1 MRVIAVANQKGG
13 TGKTTT
19 AWAIITGAAARGR
32 RVLAVDADP
41 QGSLTY
47 IMGADAN
54 RPGVFDWMKGKP
66 PAVQHTTQGDIIPGS
81 LSLATIDRSTNS
93 RQLQRAVAQL
103 KNYDLVVIDS
113 SPGLGALMMNTL
125 AAATDVL
132 IPLQAD
138 ILSLQ
143 GLYQLNQ
150 SIEQVRAALNPSLGV
165 CGVVL
170 TRFSSRSIVSR
181 DMAEA
186 IGKRCADLRLPYID
200 TPIREGVAVKE
211 AQLLHQSIYEY
222 SPRSNPVRDYTALL
236 DAIKI

>member
-13 TGKTTT
+13 TAKTTT
-19 AWAIITGAAARGR
+19 AAAIVTGAAARGR

-47 IMGADAN
+47 LMGADASK
-54 RPGVFDWMKGKP
+54 PGVYEWVKGRP
-66 PAVQHTTQGDIIPGS
+66 PVIQRTPLGQIISGS
-81 LSLATIDRSTNS
+81 LALATIDRSTS
-93 RQLQRAVAQL
+93 SSQLRKAVEGL
-103 KNYDLVVIDS
+103 RGFDLVVVDS

-143 GLYQLNQ
+143 GLYQLNET
-150 SIEQVRAALNPSLGV
+150 IEQVRAALNPSLAV

-170 TRFSSRSIVSR
+170 TRYNSRSIVAR
-181 DMAEA
+181 DMTAT
-186 IGKRCADLRLPYID
+186 IGEKCRALGLPYID
-200 TPIREGVAVKE
+200 HPIREGVAIKE
-211 AQLLHQSIYEY
+211 AQILRQSIYEY
-222 SPRSNPVRDYTALL
+222 APRANPVQDYKSLL
-236 DAIKI
+236 DAINI